1 MRKTG
6 LLGTLALTLVMAG
19 CVPPRQPLPPEA
31 RLDEVPS
38 QWRQP
43 NHGNAPVAQWW
54 RGFGDPALLDLV
66 DRALARNTD
75 VLIGAERLAAARE
88 QIRLSRAALLP
99 SLDAV
104 FGLERSQDLGPLGLT
119 RTTAAQPGLQ
129 FAYEVDLWGRLA
141 SLREAA
147 ELQFQA
153 SEAEQQ
159 TLRLAL
165 AATVAQGYVALLSL
179 DRQLLLTHETVRS
192 RRAAL
197 AVAEDRSRMGYTSE
211 LEQTQARSEY
221 EAAAQLVPQLEQAIL
236 EQEHALR
243 RLTGDPPGPVPRGTL
258 AALQA
263 PAVPG
268 SLPSELLRQRP
279 DLYQAELQLAAS
291 DRFLDSERDRFLPRV
306 QLSASLGRLYVD
318 ALDYDPVKV
327 WSLGASVLAPLFD
340 GERLEAGVAVATAE
354 RNQAAYAYRRAAL
367 NAFSEVE
374 NALSGLDSL
383 ARQSRRLEAR
393 REVLARS
400 LAIAEDRY
408 HGGYSS
414 YLEALDAQRNL
425 FDTQLAEVQLQE
437 AQLNRLIELYR
448 ALGGGWRAPE
458 HAATE
463 RTE

>member
-1 MRKTG
+1 MKKTG

-243 RLTGDPPGPVPRGTL
+243 RLTDDPPGPVPRGTL

-268 SLPSELLRQRP
+268 SLPSALLRQRP

-340 GERLEAGVAVATAE
+340 GALAGDL
-354 RNQAAYAYRRAAL
+354 RGPL
-367 NAFSEVE
+367 
-374 NALSGLDSL
+374 
-383 ARQSRRLEAR
+383 SRRLFLLSGGAGCAAQSVRYPTGRGAAAGGAAEQIDRTLPRPGWRLAGAGACCYR
-393 REVLARS
+393 AHGVNAGIKKRQQVLA
-400 LAIAEDRY
+400 
-408 HGGYSS
+408 
-414 YLEALDAQRNL
+414 
-425 FDTQLAEVQLQE
+425 F
-437 AQLNRLIELYR
+437 R
-448 ALGGGWRAPE
+448 ADG
-458 HAATE
+458 
-463 RTE
+463 

>member
-1 MRKTG
+1 M
-6 LLGTLALTLVMAG
+6 
-19 CVPPRQPLPPEA
+19 
-31 RLDEVPS
+31 
-38 QWRQP
+38 
-43 NHGNAPVAQWW
+43 VA

-88 QIRLSRAALLP
+88 QRLSRAALLP

-104 FGLERSQDLGPLGLT
+104 FGLERSQDLGPWLT

-159 TLRLAL
+159 TLRLAP
-165 AATVAQGYVALLSL
+165 AATVAQGWALLSL

-243 RLTGDPPGPVPRGTL
+243 RLTGDPPAGATGHACRTAGSSGAGQPAFG
-258 AALQA
+258 AAA
-263 PAVPG
+263 AAAGSVPG
-268 SLPSELLRQRP
+268 
-279 DLYQAELQLAAS
+279 
-291 DRFLDSERDRFLPRV
+291 
-306 QLSASLGRLYVD
+306 
-318 ALDYDPVKV
+318 
-327 WSLGASVLAPLFD
+327 
-340 GERLEAGVAVATAE
+340 
-354 RNQAAYAYRRAAL
+354 RAA
-367 NAFSEVE
+367 A
-374 NALSGLDSL
+374 G
-383 ARQSRRLEAR
+383 RQ
-393 REVLARS
+393 
-400 LAIAEDRY
+400 
-408 HGGYSS
+408 
-414 YLEALDAQRNL
+414 
-425 FDTQLAEVQLQE
+425 
-437 AQLNRLIELYR
+437 
-448 ALGGGWRAPE
+448 
-458 HAATE
+458 
-463 RTE
+463 

>member
-1 MRKTG
+1 M
-6 LLGTLALTLVMAG
+6 
-19 CVPPRQPLPPEA
+19 
-31 RLDEVPS
+31 
-38 QWRQP
+38 
-43 NHGNAPVAQWW
+43 
-54 RGFGDPALLDLV
+54 

-88 QIRLSRAALLP
+88 RIRLSRAALLP

-104 FGLERSQDLGPLGLT
+104 FGLERSGPRPLGLT

-159 TLRLAL
+159 TLRAL

-243 RLTGDPPGPVPRGTL
+243 RLTDDPPGPVPRGTL

-268 SLPSELLRQRP
+268 SLPSALLRQRP
-279 DLYQAELQLAAS
+279 DLY
-291 DRFLDSERDRFLPRV
+291 
-306 QLSASLGRLYVD
+306 
-318 ALDYDPVKV
+318 
-327 WSLGASVLAPLFD
+327 
-340 GERLEAGVAVATAE
+340 
-354 RNQAAYAYRRAAL
+354 RRAA
-367 NAFSEVE
+367 A
-374 NALSGLDSL
+374 G
-383 ARQSRRLEAR
+383 RQ
-393 REVLARS
+393 
-400 LAIAEDRY
+400 
-408 HGGYSS
+408 
-414 YLEALDAQRNL
+414 
-425 FDTQLAEVQLQE
+425 
-437 AQLNRLIELYR
+437 
-448 ALGGGWRAPE
+448 
-458 HAATE
+458 
-463 RTE
+463 